1 MRRRKFSFL
10 LLLTIAL
17 LSGCAS
23 SPGQLE
29 ARAAGITGDQSTSGR
44 VIHVS
49 VADGS
54 DTNAGTSSHPIRSI
68 QRGIALARPGD
79 TVLIAPGVYR
89 FRGSTQYGLN
99 LSKSGRSGAPIT
111 LRGSGPG
118 VILDC
123 SAKTSWRTLYC
134 LNVNGDHWRL
144 VNFSVRGANQNSE
157 GAWAVGIHFENASNN
172 LLEGV
177 DSYDHQGPG
186 ILLTGDSRN
195 NLLRNC
201 KSHSNYD
208 PRSET
213 PGGNADGVGVT
224 SIPGRATGNVISN
237 CSSYNNS
244 DDGFDLWQAEAPVTI
259 KGSTASRN
267 GWIPGTRQVAGDGV
281 GFKLGRN
288 TTGPLHQI
296 IGNRAIGNRASGFDN
311 NGAARRAHLSG
322 NKASGNG
329 GGSYRELYP

>member
-10 LLLTIAL
+10 PLLTIAL

-23 SPGQLE
+23 SPDQLE
-29 ARAAGITGDQSTSGR
+29 ARAAGTAGEQHTSGR

-49 VADGS
+49 VAGGS
-54 DTNAGTSSHPIRSI
+54 DKNPGTSSSPIRSI
-68 QRGIALARPGD
+68 QHGIALARPGD

-89 FRGSTQYGLN
+89 FQGSTQYGLN
-99 LSKSGRSGAPIT
+99 LSKSGTSSAPIT

-123 SAKTSWRTLYC
+123 SAKTSRRTLYC
-134 LNVNGDHWRL
+134 LNVNGDYWRL
-144 VNFSVRGANQNSE
+144 INFSVRGAKQNSE
-157 GAWAVGIHFENASNN
+157 GAWAVGIHIENASNN
-172 LLEGV
+172 LLDKV
-177 DSYDHQGPG
+177 YSFDHQGPG
-186 ILLTGDSRN
+186 ILVIGDSRN

-208 PRSET
+208 PRSKT
-213 PGGNADGVGVT
+213 PGGNADGIGVT
-224 SIPGRATGNVISN
+224 TIPRRATGNVISN

-244 DDGFDLWQAEAPVTI
+244 DDGFDLWMAEAPVTI
-259 KGSTASRN
+259 QGSTASRN
-267 GWIPGTRQVAGDGV
+267 GWIPGTRQAAGDGV

-296 IGNRAIGNRASGFDN
+296 IGNRAIGNRTSGFDN
-311 NGAARRAHLSG
+311 NGAVRRARLSG

-329 GGSYRELYP
+329 WGSYKELSP